1 MDTNAMKQLLIYTVI
16 AQALLSKCHLQQLL
30 RACANKLS
38 CCPPAAIVGA
48 VEGKDGFKKLFPRD
62 FFFRVVLLAL
72 RFWLWWWGCPA
83 LCCKNLLGLC
93 QDSFFMTEKEENY
106 LHASLVL
113 VWDLEEPEQTMC
125 VEKKEPIP
133 E

>member
-1 MDTNAMKQLLIYTVI
+1 M
-16 AQALLSKCHLQQLL
+16 
-30 RACANKLS
+30 
-38 CCPPAAIVGA
+38 GA

-62 FFFRVVLLAL
+62 SFFRAVLLAL

-83 LCCKNLLGLC
+83 LCCRNLLGLC

-125 VEKKEPIP
+125 VEKKEPVP